1 MLGSAFW
8 LTLATLLGL
17 CLGFARE
24 WLLVASWGAGE
35 RSDAFLIALFLPEA
49 LRMSLA
55 GGVLSAA
62 ALPLFLE
69 RQGERRLDWLAAI
82 LPALLGIAVAL
93 SLLLLAAAPWLVR
106 LLGPGLAE
114 TASAQAAANLRV
126 LAWCVPGLMLHAL
139 FSIPLQAAERF
150 VLAGLGSLLFNL
162 PPVLYLALHGQA
174 SQPEQLALACLLGS
188 LLMPLVLLPSLWI
201 EGWRPWHWR
210 LSGTELGERYDAA
223 RIDAFLEACP
233 HMVAFFERHT
243 HLRFVDGNGIPDMHG
258 DTPGAAEGGH
268 QLVAAPY
275 DARQLGPLLPRLR
288 KTLRETS
295 FMGMPI
301 MAGADLAAFLDL
313 TRSLPAFL
321 HVARRFSSH
330 LWHLLRYGRAM
341 HLVNG
346 VALVARLAKSAEAL
360 GVRLIESAPARE
372 LLLRDG
378 KVVGA
383 LVESAE
389 GLLRI
394 EAGAVVLACGGFPHD
409 PQRRAELAP
418 TLDTL
423 LPLPPP
429 GCNGDGLRLG
439 ESAGGRVADDLRSPI
454 AWAPVSRVPH
464 GDGETGHFP
473 HIIERGKPGLIG
485 VLANGRRFVNEA
497 HGYHDYVAALLE
509 ATPPGQ
515 PARSWLVCDR
525 RFLRRYG
532 LGYVRPAPLPIAAH
546 LRSGYLKRGTSL
558 DQLARSCGIDPSGL
572 AATVAEYNRHARE
585 GRDPEFGRGGTAF
598 NRKQGDPA
606 YPGPNP
612 CVAPIERGPY
622 YAVQVEP
629 GCFGTFAGLK
639 TDAQARVLDG
649 GGQPIPGLYAAGAD
663 MASLFAGHYPSG
675 GINLGPALTFGYIA
689 GRHIAGALGYEQ
701 EQAQRG

>member
-1 MLGSAFW
+1 M
-8 LTLATLLGL
+8 T
-17 CLGFARE
+17 
-24 WLLVASWGAGE
+24 
-35 RSDAFLIALFLPEA
+35 
-49 LRMSLA
+49 
-55 GGVLSAA
+55 SAA
-62 ALPLFLE
+62 VETTPLTCDVLVV
-69 RQGERRLDWLAAI
+69 GSGAA
-82 LPALLGIAVAL
+82 G
-93 SLLLLAAAPWLVR
+93 LAAAVTAAWHGRRVVLVEKDPVF
-106 LLGPGLAE
+106 GG
-114 TASAQAAANLRV
+114 ASAWSGGWAWLPRNPLARRAGIEEDIEQPRTYLR
-126 LAWCVPGLMLHAL
+126 H
-139 FSIPLQAAERF
+139 
-150 VLAGLGSLLFNL
+150 
-162 PPVLYLALHGQA
+162 
-174 SQPEQLALACLLGS
+174 
-188 LLMPLVLLPSLWI
+188 
-201 EGWRPWHWR
+201 
-210 LSGTELGERYDAA
+210 ELGERYDAA

-525 RFLRRYG
+525 RFLRRCQSPRTCAAAISSAG
-532 LGYVRPAPLPIAAH
+532 PAWISWQGAAASTRPAWPPPSPNTTA
-546 LRSGYLKRGTSL
+546 TP
-558 DQLARSCGIDPSGL
+558 AR
-572 AATVAEYNRHARE
+572 AATQSSAAAARHSTASRATRRIR
-585 GRDPEFGRGGTAF
+585 GRI
-598 NRKQGDPA
+598 PA
-606 YPGPNP
+606 SPPSNADRTTRCRSSPAASAPSPG
-612 CVAPIERGPY
+612 
-622 YAVQVEP
+622 
-629 GCFGTFAGLK
+629 
-639 TDAQARVLDG
+639 
-649 GGQPIPGLYAAGAD
+649 
-663 MASLFAGHYPSG
+663 
-675 GINLGPALTFGYIA
+675 
-689 GRHIAGALGYEQ
+689 
-701 EQAQRG
+701 